1 VHAAVN
7 SIIPLQLRIFDSAVY
22 SFVVPA
28 NFPAHISH
36 IIHFFWLSTPVNTA
50 LPAYD
55 GQSARMLMMGTA
67 PAWAEIAVMRDS
79 GLWLPDL
86 PGVYAGNFKVYLQ
99 TGRCTVSYK
108 IAWLP
113 V

>member
-1 VHAAVN
+1 
-7 SIIPLQLRIFDSAVY
+7 
-22 SFVVPA
+22 
-28 NFPAHISH
+28 
-36 IIHFFWLSTPVNTA
+36 
-50 LPAYD
+50 
-55 GQSARMLMMGTA
+55 MLMMGTA